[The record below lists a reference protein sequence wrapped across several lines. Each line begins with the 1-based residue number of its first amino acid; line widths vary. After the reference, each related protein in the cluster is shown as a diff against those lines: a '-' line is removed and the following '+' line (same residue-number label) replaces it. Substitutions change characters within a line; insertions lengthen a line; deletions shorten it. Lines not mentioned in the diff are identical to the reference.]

1 MDQESSQLRSS
12 ALLEETFYITS
23 KKNTYYRVKL
33 TEKGLSLEKES
44 NGATKIETISLSD
57 IIGCKCMRS
66 KRRNGA
72 SCACRPTISKP
83 QMRDVQVNETYNVWD
98 ELDTSAYLYIYAYT
112 LKKPRVK
119 GAPRRERT
127 TITLRFRSFD
137 KYQDNLR
144 EASRWRLAIKCLIKK
159 IPIPKNLMSPT
170 HGNLDSLLKAC
181 SSEEKKLLVFLNP
194 KSGPGRSRET
204 FQRRIHPILSEA
216 EKLYEVYITKYPNYA
231 REFVRI
237 RNIYQWSGILCVGGD
252 GILFEVINGL
262 LGRPDWKRALEEL
275 PLGIIPCGSGNG
287 LAKSIAYEKQEPY
300 DSNPMLISALSVVK
314 NKYTPIDLVRI
325 ETTGQILYSFLS
337 VGWGLIADIDIE
349 SERLRAIGGQRF
361 TIWSIARLIGLR
373 IYKGTVSYLP
383 CDNNNK
389 VSTQTVINENNKT
402 NGGFLYDTKNHNDN
416 DDIDI
421 NIATV
426 KNNND
431 IITHSKSY
439 GDNLDRYCDGV
450 KESKSYHNVL
460 DSVTSDI
467 GDIYLDD
474 NNDVVGENLSLET
487 EIQSRTRLDSFY
499 SATSRKSTYYSTGSA
514 SSYHSMEDSGSL
526 TPDGEDPDTVYN
538 RIMYGPSSSL
548 PALTAQLPNDWI
560 QIKGEFVAVHASYQ
574 SHIGEDGF
582 IAPRAKLADGLIWL
596 LIIKAGITRTNLL
609 QFLLGLNTGTHLAS
623 NGVDMI
629 PVKAFRIEPETS
641 VTGNM
646 TVDGEKVD
654 YGPLQAEVFPSL
666 ATVMSP

>member
-12 ALLEETFYITS
+12 TLLEETFYITS

-44 NGATKIETISLSD
+44 NGGTKTETIALSD
-57 IIGCKCMRS
+57 IIGCRCMRS
-66 KRRNGA
+66 KRRNTG

-83 QMRDVQVNETYNVWD
+83 QMRDVEFNDTYHGWD
-98 ELDTSAYLYIYAYT
+98 QLDTSAYLYIYAYT
-112 LKKPRVK
+112 LKKARVK

-144 EASRWRLAIKCLIKK
+144 EASRWRLAIKCLINK
-159 IPIPKNLMSPT
+159 IPIPKNLMSPS
-170 HGNLDSLLKAC
+170 HGNLDTLLKAC
-181 SSEEKKLLVFLNP
+181 SSEEKKLLVLLNP
-194 KSGPGRSRET
+194 KSGPGRSREI
-204 FQRRIHPILSEA
+204 FQRRVHPILSEA
-216 EKLYEVYITKYPNYA
+216 EKLYEVHVTKCQNYA
-231 REFVRI
+231 RDFIRT

-252 GILFEVINGL
+252 GVVFEVINGL
-262 LGRPDWKRALEEL
+262 LERPDWKRALEEL

-287 LAKSIAYEKQEPY
+287 LAKSIAYAKQEPY
-300 DSNPMLISALSVVK
+300 DSNPFLISALSVVK
-314 NKYTPIDLVRI
+314 NKYSPIDLVRI
-325 ETTGQILYSFLS
+325 ETRSQILYSFLS

-373 IYKGTVSYLP
+373 VYKGTVSYLP
-383 CDNNNK
+383 CDNK
-389 VSTQTVINENNKT
+389 VQIPSINENKS
-402 NGGFLYDTKNHNDN
+402 NGTYLYETKSYNDN
-416 DDIDI
+416 NGTGII
-421 NIATV
+421 KSNH
-426 KNNND
+426 D

-439 GDNLDRYCDGV
+439 GDDLDRSYCDGV
-450 KESKSYHNVL
+450 KESKSYHDVL
-460 DSVTSDI
+460 DSVTSDL

-474 NNDVVGENLSLET
+474 DNNEIVGENLSLET
-487 EIQSRTRLDSFY
+487 EVQTRTRLDSFY

-514 SSYHSMEDSGSL
+514 SSYHSMEDSSSL
-526 TPDGEDPDTVYN
+526 TPDGEENTVNN
-538 RIMYGPSSSL
+538 RCVYGPSSSL
-548 PALTAQLPNDWI
+548 PALTAQLPSGWT

-582 IAPRAKLADGLIWL
+582 IAPRAKLDDGIIWL
-596 LIIKAGITRTNLL
+596 LIIKAGITRANLL
-609 QFLLGLNTGTHLAS
+609 QFLLGLNAGTHLTS
-623 NGVDMI
+623 TGVDMI

-641 VTGNM
+641 TTGNM

-654 YGPLQAEVFPSL
+654 YGPLQAEVFSSM